1 MSTIVHFGLPLL
13 LIVVGLSQWLLARAK
28 RSLTI
33 EDKARLTDA
42 TFRPWW
48 VMLAFAGVLLIWSF
62 GLESLPRQWHWWSLV
77 GFMFVVFVLTVISS
91 LIQLRSLVR
100 SGVAQNYVR
109 TQLGVSVVLYFGML
123 LFFAGMLYDARVH
136 IYP

>member
-1 MSTIVHFGLPLL
+1 MSNIFRFALPLL
-13 LIVVGLSQWLLARAK
+13 LIVVAFSQWLLVRAK

-48 VMLAFAGVLLIWSF
+48 IMLVFAAILLVWSF
-62 GLESLPRQWHWWSLV
+62 TFDSVPRQWHWWSLV
-77 GFMFVVFVLTVISS
+77 GFVIAMFVLSVGSAA
-91 LIQLRSLVR
+91 IQWRSLVR

-109 TQLGVSVVLYFGML
+109 TQLWVFVVLYSGML
-123 LFFAGMLYDARVH
+123 LFFAAMLYDARVLAH
-136 IYP
+136 H